1 MERRITGGVC
11 ISAYTT
17 GIKGLD
23 ILIGEIPLASNI
35 LVIGPPLTGK
45 GLFARTIM
53 YNGLKNKEAGIY
65 ISTKDSGSKI
75 QDRYVEKGL
84 SLNQYED
91 AYGIVDCV
99 SRSLGPGKTE
109 TSKNVAMVG
118 SAVDMTGISIA
129 VGQFLEEFWR
139 KKQIKR
145 IKVVMESL
153 SNLLMY
159 SNSQTVYRFL
169 HVFTGK
175 VRAVDGMG
183 VYTLEEGM
191 HDSVVVTTLKQLVQ
205 GVIEIKDEG
214 DKRFLRASG
223 ITPMPTEWAEYT
235 IENNEIVVKGV

>member
-1 MERRITGGVC
+1 
-11 ISAYTT
+11 
-17 GIKGLD
+17 LD
-23 ILIGEIPLASNI
+23 SLIGEIPLASNI

-53 YNGLKNKEAGIY
+53 YNSLKNKEAGIY

-75 QDRYVEKGL
+75 QDRYAENGL
-84 SLNQYED
+84 PLNQYED
-91 AYGIVDCV
+91 AYGLVDCV
-99 SRSLGPGKTE
+99 SRSLGTGKTE
-109 TSKNVAMVG
+109 TSKNVTLVG

-159 SNSQTVYRFL
+159 SNVQTVYRFL

-175 VRAVDGMG
+175 VRAIDGMG

-191 HDSVVVTTLKQLVQ
+191 HDPMVVTTLKQLVQ
-205 GVIEIKDEG
+205 GVIEIKEEG
-214 DKRFLRASG
+214 DRRLLRASG

-235 IENNEIVVKGV
+235 IENNEIVVKEV